1 MLFIP
6 VGLDR
11 SEVRRVPWVS
21 FSLIG
26 VNVLVFLILW
36 LASYRSS
43 AATEVSE
50 KAEAVARYLGQR
62 PYLSIPH
69 ELEPYLDAHSRRQL
83 DLARAA
89 AARGRPVDFVVRRQ
103 QQTFNDMVAEL
114 FATVRRLPLLRWGY
128 VPGDPHAD
136 RLLTCLFV
144 HAGWL
149 HLIGNMLFLFAT
161 GPFLEDV
168 YGRALFT
175 LLYFSSGLIA
185 TQAHVWQNPGSLAPI
200 VGASGAI
207 AGVLGAFL
215 VRLGTTR
222 IRFLWLPVPVFFFWR
237 VRLAV
242 PAFVVLPLW
251 FAEQFW
257 LATSG
262 REAAVAL
269 WAHVGGF
276 AFGLV
281 FALVLAATGIERRW
295 IHPRIERQVGFVQ
308 NEQLVR
314 AIEEGARGHLEEAR
328 RTTRGVLAQDPSN
341 IDARRLAYDTALEA
355 HDVGEAV
362 QHASRLL
369 DYYVARREEELA
381 RDLIAEISDWSGAAL
396 PARFSLRAGDFFE
409 RQEDVVNATRE
420 YEKLLRNHPGEEPAV
435 RALLRLAGLAARRG
449 SSADAREFFD
459 RAARHPACSTEW
471 RALVER
477 KRREVW

>member
-1 MLFIP
+1 
-6 VGLDR
+6 
-11 SEVRRVPWVS
+11 
-21 FSLIG
+21 
-26 VNVLVFLILW
+26 
-36 LASYRSS
+36 
-43 AATEVSE
+43 
-50 KAEAVARYLGQR
+50 
-62 PYLSIPH
+62 
-69 ELEPYLDAHSRRQL
+69 
-83 DLARAA
+83 
-89 AARGRPVDFVVRRQ
+89 
-103 QQTFNDMVAEL
+103 
-114 FATVRRLPLLRWGY
+114 
-128 VPGDPHAD
+128 
-136 RLLTCLFV
+136 
-144 HAGWL
+144 
-149 HLIGNMLFLFAT
+149 
-161 GPFLEDV
+161 
-168 YGRALFT
+168 
-175 LLYFSSGLIA
+175 
-185 TQAHVWQNPGSLAPI
+185 
-200 VGASGAI
+200 
-207 AGVLGAFL
+207 

-281 FALVLAATGIERRW
+281 FALILAATGIERRW

-355 HDVGEAV
+355 QDVPEAV

-369 DYYVARREEELA
+369 DYYVARNEDALA
-381 RDLIAEISDWSGAAL
+381 RDLIAEISNWADASL

-409 RQEDVVNATRE
+409 KQGDIRRARHE
-420 YEKLLRNHPGEEPAV
+420 YGRLLKNHPAEEPTL
-435 RALLRLAGLAARRG
+435 RALLRLADLSSRDGAA
-449 SSADAREFFD
+449 SDANSWLD
-459 RAARHPACSTEW
+459 RASAHSACSSEW

-477 KRREVW
+477 KRKELG

>member
-103 QQTFNDMVAEL
+103 QQTFNDMVADL
-114 FATVRRLPLLRWGY
+114 FASVRRLPLLRWGY

-222 IRFLWLPVPVFFFWR
+222 IRFC
-237 VRLAV
+237 
-242 PAFVVLPLW
+242 
-251 FAEQFW
+251 
-257 LATSG
+257 
-262 REAAVAL
+262 
-269 WAHVGGF
+269 GF
-276 AFGLV
+276 LFLC
-281 FALVLAATGIERRW
+281 
-295 IHPRIERQVGFVQ
+295 
-308 NEQLVR
+308 
-314 AIEEGARGHLEEAR
+314 
-328 RTTRGVLAQDPSN
+328 S
-341 IDARRLAYDTALEA
+341 
-355 HDVGEAV
+355 
-362 QHASRLL
+362 S
-369 DYYVARREEELA
+369 
-381 RDLIAEISDWSGAAL
+381 SGACAWPSRPSWSCRSGSPSSSGWQ
-396 PARFSLRAGDFFE
+396 PADE
-409 RQEDVVNATRE
+409 RPQWPCGPMSEDSPLV
-420 YEKLLRNHPGEEPAV
+420 
-435 RALLRLAGLAARRG
+435 
-449 SSADAREFFD
+449 SSSR
-459 RAARHPACSTEW
+459 
-471 RALVER
+471 
-477 KRREVW
+477 